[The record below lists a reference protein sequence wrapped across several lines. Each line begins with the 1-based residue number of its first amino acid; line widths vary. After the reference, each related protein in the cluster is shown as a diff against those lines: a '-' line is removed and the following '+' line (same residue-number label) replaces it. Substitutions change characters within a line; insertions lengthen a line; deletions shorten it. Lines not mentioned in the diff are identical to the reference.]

1 MAGKVNETATQTSTP
16 NVIGL
21 EERRPGLSVQ
31 AMRVL
36 SGMVSRLQLGRLTSF
51 GGKRDYGSI
60 FGWDDVITPEKMM
73 YMYNRGGIAKRLVDA
88 YPDANW
94 ARPPEIWADGD
105 DAWTKAWETL
115 LGEVDVWGALHRLDR
130 LAALGHYAV
139 MLIGTDRPGLE
150 MPLRNPTSLSFLQPY
165 GELSAKITKWDKDRQ
180 SENYGRPA
188 VYRIYPDNLGSGLT
202 LSNSNGVETA
212 GTTRS
217 SFLVHHSRILH
228 VARGSL
234 EDDVYGQPLMAPSWD
249 YLTDLRKVV
258 GSSSESY
265 WISANRG
272 MQADVDKEMTL
283 NSGDE
288 AALQDEIDDF
298 FNGFRRFVRTKGVE
312 LKTLDNQL
320 ADPKNPFDVL
330 VTLISGTSGIPKRI
344 LLGSEAG
351 QLASTQDKGNWAER
365 LEEERSLHSEPKVL
379 RPFIR
384 KLISAGLLPKL
395 AEGAKLRTLWPDAY
409 RMSPLER
416 GQTSAQTAR
425 TLANIVRMLDS
436 EKEETRN
443 LLSRE
448 ELRALLGF
456 SSDNRILED
465 DPSP

>member
-1 MAGKVNETATQTSTP
+1 MAKESTNSNSNTVVDLP
-16 NVIGL
+16 
-21 EERRPGLSVQ
+21 ERKEGLSVQ
-31 AMRVL
+31 AIRAL
-36 SGMVSRLQLGRLTSF
+36 SGMISRLQLGRLTSF
-51 GGKRDYGSI
+51 EGKRDYTNI
-60 FGWDDVITPEKMM
+60 FGWDTTITAEQML

-94 ARPPEIWADGD
+94 SRPPEVWAEGD
-105 DAWTKAWETL
+105 DAWTRAWNEL
-115 LGEVDVWGALHRLDR
+115 LQKIDVWSALYRLDK
-130 LAALGHYAV
+130 LAALGHYSV
-139 MLIGTDRPGLE
+139 LLIGTDRPGLDR
-150 MPLRNPTSLSFLQPY
+150 PLRNPQALNFLQPY
-165 GELSAKITKWDKDRQ
+165 SEISAKIHKWGRDPA
-180 SENYGRPA
+180 SEDYGRPIQ
-188 VYRIYPDNLGSGLT
+188 YRIYPDNGGAGLT
-202 LSNSNGVETA
+202 LSNSNGIETA
-212 GTTRS
+212 GSVRN
-217 SFLVHHSRILH
+217 SFLVHNSRVLH
-228 VARGSL
+228 VNRGSL

-272 MQADVDKEMTL
+272 MQADVDKDMSL

-288 AALQDEIDDF
+288 AALQEEIDDF
-298 FNGFRRFVRTKGVE
+298 FNGFRRFVRTKGVKLE
-312 LKTLDNQL
+312 TLKNDL
-320 ADPKNPFDVL
+320 ANPKDPFDVL

-365 LEEERSLHSEPKVL
+365 LEEERALHSEPKIL
-379 RPFIR
+379 RPFIK
-384 KLISAGLLPKL
+384 KLITVGLLPEP
-395 AEGAKLRTLWPDAY
+395 APGAKMHVLWQDAY

-425 TLANIVRMLDS
+425 TIANVVRMLDS
-436 EKEETRN
+436 ENEATRN

-448 ELRALLGF
+448 EIRALLGF